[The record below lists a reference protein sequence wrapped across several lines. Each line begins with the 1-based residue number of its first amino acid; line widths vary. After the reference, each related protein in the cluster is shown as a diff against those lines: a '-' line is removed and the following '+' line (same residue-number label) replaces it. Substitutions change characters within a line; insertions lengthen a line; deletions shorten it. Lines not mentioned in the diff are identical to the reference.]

1 MYQWEFFFIMLS
13 VLYSRSY
20 NLLKKGT
27 GKDSWSVGEKQTLMT
42 LATSLPDCCTKV
54 VFPVLYAE
62 DYSTVIETLAI
73 DDN

>member
-1 MYQWEFFFIMLS
+1 M
-13 VLYSRSY
+13 
-20 NLLKKGT
+20 
-27 GKDSWSVGEKQTLMT
+27 GEKQTLMT